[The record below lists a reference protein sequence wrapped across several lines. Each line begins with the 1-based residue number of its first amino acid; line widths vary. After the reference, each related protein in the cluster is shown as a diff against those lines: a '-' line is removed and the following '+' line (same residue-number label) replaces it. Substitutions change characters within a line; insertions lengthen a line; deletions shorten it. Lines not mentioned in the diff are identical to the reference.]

1 MSPVDERSQLKDY
14 FRFELLDLTR
24 RQDNPTHGEVS
35 IDPLDNRPRVLP
47 AESVIDLIA
56 VPDKAGG
63 AAAKAR

>member
-1 MSPVDERSQLKDY
+1 MSGLSSRITFGSNSLI
-14 FRFELLDLTR
+14 LTR